1 MAKPRLE
8 IIVIF
13 VITLLV
19 LVVLHVMG
27 YIWLKTR

>member
-13 VITLLV
+13 AITLLV